1 MSKVNDQSAEDAYG
15 EAFGVS
21 DVLACYIDFSDEEG
35 LVRFSFA
42 KNGQDLGQAFEFD
55 RRTLPENTDDAARL
69 TFYPHLLVKNV
80 KFECNFG
87 QLVSVTICLHS
98 HRIPLDLISTRKL
111 PGQKSK
117 LSIHSLNRSR

>member
-55 RRTLPENTDDAARL
+55 RRTLPENTDDARL

-87 QLVSVTICLHS
+87 QLVSVTICFHS
-98 HRIPLDLISTRKL
+98 DKDRVVLD
-111 PGQKSK
+111 
-117 LSIHSLNRSR
+117 